1 MLGAT
6 CYAFR
11 YTELLERYCGGSL
24 ALGCDWEQLREHYE
38 KVGRAESRTYGCAG
52 VTASDL
58 NATGAAAIGSMLAAP
73 HAVSQEQV
81 RLLPRRCQQY
91 HAARLVLMPDPKR
104 MSRIHL
110 CTSCTRH
117 HLSRAGVAWRGPLSC
132 KSALQAAG
140 GFASDPTQSR
150 RRKCKERSAAAA
162 AGAAGAGGTEEVVA
176 AAAAMHRAGAARME
190 SARRQRQIRSKRR

>member
-1 MLGAT
+1 MVCRVSELRSQVKSTVMQRPATSGMLGAT

-91 HAARLVLMPDPKR
+91 HGTLGAHAGSKKNEPHPFMHELHPPPPLASRRCMAWPIELQEGGHAPWSSCSLPMSNHVMPMPASKPQ
-104 MSRIHL
+104 HAL
-110 CTSCTRH
+110 AVCGVGTA
-117 HLSRAGVAWRGPLSC
+117 LSR
-132 KSALQAAG
+132 
-140 GFASDPTQSR
+140 
-150 RRKCKERSAAAA
+150 
-162 AGAAGAGGTEEVVA
+162 
-176 AAAAMHRAGAARME
+176 
-190 SARRQRQIRSKRR
+190 